1 MPDGRE
7 LLGTL
12 LRHESKTN
20 TYKFALVRALND
32 LAVEHPFLP
41 DRDVIVPLRRVAQR
55 WLVSY
60 WPFVGERE
68 VMQGSRPVRDGV
80 RRQDLSFRPA
90 LTQLRQ
96 AWEELPYTR
105 SHPADGALLLAAY
118 RADRG
123 GLSPELASLT
133 RQTLTVIAHAV
144 RQPVRYAGPGGAHG
158 LFGAPVPVAS
168 LTGTPL
174 PGSSPHEPAFV
185 VPAVLWQALLDLSLW
200 VEALCLQQWSLFV
213 EGVEQTPR
221 VTRGEVFTLLTE
233 TPEARVP
240 LTWERNQVRLLMLEG
255 RPFTCPWTA
264 RPLSMETFDLDHLIP
279 VSVHPFTCPWTARPL
294 SMETFDLD
302 HLIPVSVHPIN
313 ELWNLVPSDPQHNM
327 HVKRARIP
335 ASARLQKAVPIL
347 ARTYAAYGGSPGL
360 SDSLQRD
367 VRGRFGRPLP
377 ALELAAEVVRLGE
390 TVARARNVPRY

>member
-12 LRHESKTN
+12 LRHEAKTN

-32 LAVEHPFLP
+32 LAMEHPFLP

-90 LTQLRQ
+90 LTQLRRT
-96 AWEELPYTR
+96 WEDLPYTR

-123 GLSPELASLT
+123 ELSPELLALT

-158 LFGAPVPVAS
+158 LFGVPAPVAS
-168 LTGTPL
+168 LSGTPL

-185 VPAVLWQALLDLSLW
+185 VPAALWQALLDLSLW

-213 EGVEQTPR
+213 ERVEQTPR

-233 TPEARVP
+233 TPEGRVP

-264 RPLSMETFDLDHLIP
+264 RPLSTE
-279 VSVHPFTCPWTARPL
+279 A
-294 SMETFDLD
+294 FDLD

-335 ASARLQKAVPIL
+335 ASARLQEAVPIL
-347 ARTYAAYGGSPGL
+347 ARTYAAYGGSSGL
-360 SDSLQRD
+360 SGSLQRD
-367 VRGRFGRPLP
+367 VQGRFGRTLP
-377 ALELAAEVVRLGE
+377 APELAAEVVRLGE
-390 TVARARNVPRY
+390 TVAQARNVPRY

>member
-32 LAVEHPFLP
+32 LAIEHPFLP
-41 DRDVIVPLRRVAQR
+41 DRDVIVPLRRVAER

-96 AWEELPYTR
+96 AWEDLPYTR

-158 LFGAPVPVAS
+158 LFGVPAPVAS

-185 VPAVLWQALLDLSLW
+185 VPAALWQALLDLSLW

-213 EGVEQTPR
+213 ERVEQTPR

-240 LTWERNQVRLLMLEG
+240 LTWERNQVRLLMLDG
-255 RPFTCPWTA
+255 QPFICPWTA
-264 RPLSMETFDLDHLIP
+264 RPLSME
-279 VSVHPFTCPWTARPL
+279 A
-294 SMETFDLD
+294 FDLD

-335 ASARLQKAVPIL
+335 ASARLQEALPIL
-347 ARTYAAYGGSPGL
+347 TRTYAAYEGSSGL
-360 SDSLQRD
+360 SGSLQRD
-367 VRGRFGRPLP
+367 VQGRFGRPLP
-377 ALELAAEVVRLGE
+377 ALALAAEVVRLGE
-390 TVARARNVPRY
+390 MVAQARNVPRY